1 MRGHRLTLEPVPDVP
16 GGTFSGAKGPMEAH
30 AEDCIL
36 VPPDAEA
43 ALPREPLS
51 STTKTLRAEKF
62 LALASA
68 SRLPARLSRWSSLLR
83 DAGGTLSSASVS
95 AWPTVA
101 RAAALSRA
109 D

>member
-1 MRGHRLTLEPVPDVP
+1 
-16 GGTFSGAKGPMEAH
+16 MEAH

-43 ALPREPLS
+43 ALPREPIVFDDED
-51 STTKTLRAEKF
+51 AEGGEV
-62 LALASA
+62 
-68 SRLPARLSRWSSLLR
+68 SRPSL
-83 DAGGTLSSASVS
+83 GQQVS
-95 AWPTVA
+95 AWPTTA